1 MRTLT
6 TTATAAAA
14 AICTTVTVTVTATAP
29 AHLARAVG
37 INALTC
43 SHRPVECVN
52 TKLSACARLSLSSVH
67 MCVSVRECVWVRV
80 PMAAG
85 STYPTARCILS
96 TENYAQLNSAAT
108 PPLSRWHCLCR
119 PSPHNVNPSAQFRS
133 DNCCRLLR
141 RKHLHCAA

>member
-6 TTATAAAA
+6 TTATATAAAA

-52 TKLSACARLSLSSVH
+52 TKLSACARLSLTSVH
-67 MCVSVRECVWVRV
+67 VCVYVS
-80 PMAAG
+80 ASANG
-85 STYPTARCILS
+85 SG
-96 TENYAQLNSAAT
+96 
-108 PPLSRWHCLCR
+108 
-119 PSPHNVNPSAQFRS
+119 
-133 DNCCRLLR
+133 
-141 RKHLHCAA
+141 KHLPYGSLHSEH